1 MSGAFTNYA
10 DYSNKTVDDLIQKVT
25 WTVDPAKRQQMMDQ
39 AQKIIVE
46 EAPWA
51 FLYQPDWVVG
61 VSKKFTGFAK
71 LDDLC
76 LRFAYMGKTP

>member
-1 MSGAFTNYA
+1 
-10 DYSNKTVDDLIQKVT
+10 
-25 WTVDPAKRQQMMDQ
+25 MMDQ

-76 LRFAYMGKTP
+76 LRFAYMGKSQ